1 MQPTTSSQAHKTG
14 AILAPPGLGGLQKLG
29 VVASAVARAY
39 DGGLRWSPQR
49 SPGAEPLVTG
59 SGAKPP
65 EAESF
70 SAFGRLT

>member
-49 SPGAEPLVTG
+49 SPGQSPWSRGQGRSPL
-59 SGAKPP
+59 KLK
-65 EAESF
+65 
-70 SAFGRLT
+70 AFRLLGG